1 MVADELRRDR
11 PAPGVLRLTL
21 DRPHTHNALSI
32 ALQRQVDTALTEAAT
47 DDSIRAVIV
56 SGAGGRAFCAG
67 YDLKE
72 LDAMTPQ
79 ALAQSTA
86 EREDMFWRYLRYPK
100 PTVAA
105 VDGLAYGAGTMYAA
119 CSDLRVGGP
128 RTTMAVSAAR
138 YGGVNLSWLLDTL
151 IGGART
157 RDLLMTAR
165 AVPGDEAYE
174 MGLLTRYTPDVAGEA
189 VRIAQQIAAQ
199 PPDGL
204 RHIKQL
210 LLDGPGHGLRERYE
224 RENAVVRATLGQ
236 RSITDMFSAFFG
248 HEPAPAPGGAS

>member
-1 MVADELRRDR
+1 MAADELREDR
-11 PAPGVLRLTL
+11 PASGVLRLTI
-21 DRPHTHNALSI
+21 DRPRAHNALSI
-32 ALQRQVDTALTEAAT
+32 ALQRRLDTALTEAAT
-47 DDSIRAVIV
+47 DESIRVVIV
-56 SGAGGRAFCAG
+56 TGAGGRAFCAG

-79 ALAQSTA
+79 ALAESMA
-86 EREDMFWRYLRYPK
+86 EREDMLWRYLHYPK

-128 RTTMAVSAAR
+128 RTSMAVSAAR
-138 YGGVNLSWLLDTL
+138 YGGVNLSWLLDSL

-165 AVPGDEAYE
+165 AVPGDEAYD

-189 VRIAQQIAAQ
+189 VRTAEQIAAQ

-210 LLDGPGHGLRERYE
+210 LLDGAGRGMRERYD
-224 RENAVVRATLGQ
+224 RENSVTRATLGQ
-236 RSITDMFSAFFG
+236 RSITDMFSAFFANG
-248 HEPAPAPGGAS
+248 PAAAPGGVS